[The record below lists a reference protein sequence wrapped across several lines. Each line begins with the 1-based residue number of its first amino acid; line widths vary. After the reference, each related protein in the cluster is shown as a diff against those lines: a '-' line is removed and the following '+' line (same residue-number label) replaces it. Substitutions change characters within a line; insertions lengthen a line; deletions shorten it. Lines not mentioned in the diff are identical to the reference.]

1 MGYSEDEIMQRNKL
15 RSREWRDS
23 PVQVC
28 LGLPNK
34 FTNEMQESRDGV
46 AFHIPIEGGEEE
58 EEEEGK
64 EGRGGEGVVE
74 TEQQSAK
81 KCKFLVVLKNPKTK

>member
-1 MGYSEDEIMQRNKL
+1 M
-15 RSREWRDS
+15 
-23 PVQVC
+23 QVC

-46 AFHIPIEGGEEE
+46 AFHIPIEGG